1 MRWYETTEGDVLDE
15 IVHRFYGQADGALE
29 RVLEENPR
37 LAGQGLQLPQGVVIR
52 LPDLPPASPKAVV
65 RLWT

>member
-15 IVHRFYGQADGALE
+15 IVQRLYGQTDGALE
-29 RVLEENPR
+29 RVLAENPR
-37 LAGQGLQLPQGVVIR
+37 LARSGLKLPQGILIR
-52 LPDLPPASPKAVV
+52 LPDLPPATPKPVV